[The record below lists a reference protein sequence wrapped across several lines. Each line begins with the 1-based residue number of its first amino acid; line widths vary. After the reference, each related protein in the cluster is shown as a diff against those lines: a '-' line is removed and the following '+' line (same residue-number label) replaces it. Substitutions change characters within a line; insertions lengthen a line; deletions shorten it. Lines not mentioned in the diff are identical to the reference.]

1 MGVYTTLTKEKL
13 IDYLSFIVALIA
25 IIVTAL
31 QSMEGI
37 LPASYVG
44 TVAVIA
50 LVFSQIGSIIRAIIQ
65 AEEIQKLQGEIKD
78 LKAKIANAIKP

>member
-1 MGVYTTLTKEKL
+1 MPVYTTLTKEKL

-78 LKAKIANAIKP
+78 LKAKIANTIKP